1 MTTKSI
7 ALTLGAAIIAGLFAG
22 CGSTPPAPP
31 APPAPPIAFSP
42 GVGGRSAFDTCQTT
56 SEECRTWTE
65 LARKCEDNM
74 RRRDSGFM
82 GRLEPF
88 CDQAEDYRERVTGV
102 ADSSEKGAYDF

>member
-1 MTTKSI
+1 
-7 ALTLGAAIIAGLFAG
+7 
-22 CGSTPPAPP
+22 
-31 APPAPPIAFSP
+31 
-42 GVGGRSAFDTCQTT
+42 
-56 SEECRTWTE
+56 
-65 LARKCEDNM
+65 M